1 MTSPAQRLAKAKQ
14 QQCLKRNKASKSET
28 ILWTCKLA
36 EERDALNLSMQDVA
50 KAAGLSSSAYFR
62 IEKGYA
68 DVSLSNAMSIAQFFG
83 KTVYQ
88 LWPQWRGK

>member
-1 MTSPAQRLAKAKQ
+1 MTSPAQRLAKSKQ
-14 QQCLKRNKASKSET
+14 LQRLKRNDASKSET
-28 ILWTCKLA
+28 ILWTCKIT
-36 EERDALNLSMQDVA
+36 EERELLNLSMRDVA
-50 KAAGLSSSAYFR
+50 DAVGLSVSAFFR

>member
-1 MTSPAQRLAKAKQ
+1 MAIAILLRDL
-14 QQCLKRNKASKSET
+14 RKSNPN
-28 ILWTCKLA
+28 IQVA
-36 EERDALNLSMQDVA
+36 EVSN
-50 KAAGLSSSAYFR
+50 GLSVSAFFR